1 MNLKAL
7 AFAGIM
13 AAPVAALAASSV
25 TSITVQQRYPW
36 NGMMDITCKVTS
48 GASLCRLSFSA
59 TANGESIPMQ
69 SVALEG
75 GTVTN
80 STLSVAP
87 GTRKFVWNAAADLP
101 KGFSASNVKIGV
113 VATDASASD
122 YTYLVINISGGADAT
137 SWPVTGLNAVP
148 SQGWESYG
156 AKTTKL
162 VFRRCEPGTFMML
175 GIRPTTLTKP
185 FYMGVYPLQ
194 GEQYKRIAGTTGGTS
209 TLSYRDARGKLSSY
223 SGISSSKY
231 HEGMMWPIRREVYQD
246 SIVGRL
252 RTKTGLASIDLPTEA
267 QWEYACRAGTT
278 TMYNDGSD
286 VLANVDTTKP
296 NNWGMYDFHDGNP
309 EWCLD
314 IPNTIYESPVV
325 DPVGPDGYND
335 VGLSSLTENF
345 GRTARILR
353 GGKYTGSDNEYLQT
367 SASSCIRTDET
378 PETTSQTTGGGYP
391 RIRLC
396 ITVEE

>member
-1 MNLKAL
+1 MNIKTIVYVC
-7 AFAGIM
+7 F
-13 AAPVAALAASSV
+13 AAPLAALAASSV

-36 NGMMDITCKVTS
+36 NGMMDITCNVTS

-113 VATDASASD
+113 VATDASAFD
-122 YTYLVINISGGADAT
+122 YTYLVINISGGANAT
-137 SWPVTGLNAVP
+137 SYPVTGLNAVP

-194 GEQYKRIAGTTGGTS
+194 EAQIKKITGWSSATQS
-209 TLSYRDARGKLSSY
+209 ESQTLMSYRAARGRRDYSSSY
-223 SGISSSKY
+223 
-231 HEGMMWPIRREVYQD
+231 EGLMWPIRKEVYSN
-246 SIVGRL
+246 SIIGLL
-252 RTKTGLASIDLPTEA
+252 RTKTSLGTIDLPTEA

-286 VLANVDTTKP
+286 KLEDVDTTKP
-296 NNWGMYDFHDGNP
+296 NNWGMYGFHDKYK

-314 IPNTIYESPVV
+314 FFNSISDSSVV
-325 DPVGPDGYND
+325 DPVGPDGGYSTASITESLNS
-335 VGLSSLTENF
+335 VG
-345 GRTARILR
+345 GRVVR
-353 GGKYTGSDNEYLQT
+353 GGATDSGQSSSQQYLHT
-367 SASSCIRTDET
+367 SASSVIRDDNSTD
-378 PETTSQTTGGGYP
+378 SGSMYDY

-396 ITVEE
+396 ITVE

>member
-1 MNLKAL
+1 MNIKTIVYVC
-7 AFAGIM
+7 F
-13 AAPVAALAASSV
+13 AAPLAALAASSV

-36 NGMMDITCKVTS
+36 NGMMDITCNVTS

-113 VATDASASD
+113 VAKDAAATDC
-122 YTYLVINISGGADAT
+122 TYLVIDISGGQNAT
-137 SWPVTGLNAVP
+137 SYPVTGMNEVP

-175 GIRPTTLTKP
+175 GLYTTTLTKP
-185 FYMGVYPLQ
+185 FYMGVYPLTRDQ
-194 GEQYKRIAGTTGGTS
+194 IASITGTS
-209 TLSYRDARGKLSSY
+209 GSGSLELGSLALEDVRGDGQSWNSTGNY
-223 SGISSSKY
+223 
-231 HEGMMWPIRREVYQD
+231 WPYQT
-246 SIVGRL
+246 SVHSAGLIGLL
-252 RTKTGLASIDLPTEA
+252 RTKSKLKTIDLPTEA

-278 TMYNDGSD
+278 TLYNTGSNS
-286 VLANVDTTKP
+286 ASTVDNTKP
-296 NNWGMYDFHDGNP
+296 NKWGMYLFHGHW
-309 EWCLD
+309 EMCLD
-314 IPNTIYESPVV
+314 LKGPLYAGGV
-325 DPVGPDGYND
+325 DPVGPDDPPLDETQTTIYGDSY
-335 VGLSSLTENF
+335 
-345 GRTARILR
+345 RIYR
-353 GGKYTGSDNEYLQT
+353 GGTNKYGKATSCTRISRRGSY
-367 SASSCIRTDET
+367 
-378 PETTSQTTGGGYP
+378 GGK
-391 RIRLC
+391 IRLC
-396 ITVEE
+396 IPVELR